1 MEIITIKR
9 RKHTGEV
16 DKHGAEPES
25 RGDIYGGSPDT
36 DYMKNC
42 RAVDLNPPKTWEK
55 YDIETPAG
63 VKKVIEME
71 YKELMSATTPEE
83 TEENIYHLSVALLRL
98 WRLHHDHGTKH
109 TGTT

>member
-1 MEIITIKR
+1 MEILTIKR
-9 RKHTGEV
+9 RHHTGET
-16 DKHGAEPES
+16 DKHAAEPES

-42 RAVDLNPPKTWEK
+42 RAVVLNPPKTWEK
-55 YDIETPAG
+55 YDTETPAG

-83 TEENIYHLSVALLRL
+83 TETNIYHLSVALLRL

-109 TGTT
+109 ASAN